1 MKHIVGAWCWC
12 QASLWEELGMV
23 TGTEMTSR
31 DQAGKE
37 TKWTCC
43 LCFWRQLPGRGWCLG
58 LAGRAFEQVWM
69 EE

>member
-1 MKHIVGAWCWC
+1 M
-12 QASLWEELGMV
+12 WEELGMV